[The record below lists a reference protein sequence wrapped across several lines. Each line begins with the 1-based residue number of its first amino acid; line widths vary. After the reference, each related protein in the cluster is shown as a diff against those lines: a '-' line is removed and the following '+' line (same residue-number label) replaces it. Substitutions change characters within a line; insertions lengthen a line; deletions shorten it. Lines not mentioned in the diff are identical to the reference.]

1 MSQPSGFESESSA
14 YDISTVNLD
23 DDRYEVTQSVV
34 RNKYAVRDS
43 AGNVVLRGKQKMFK
57 LKEEFPFVTGD
68 DDDAFSV
75 KAGGIMDIAG
85 NYAITDAGTGEEVV
99 VLDEDYSLLAE
110 NWTIR
115 DPDTGRRWRPFA
127 RRINCSLRSATS
139 SPLRTSFRTST
150 RYSTPTATTS
160 ATSREVLAARR
171 LHGHY
176 RRRER
181 RAEGG
186 GNRLRVR
193 PRRLREPVATR
204 VVFVGNG
211 DTIFSP
217 SGVYTNAKC
226 VAVPFPE
233 DLAEPVEGVADE
245 AQKIASAIFKRDEN
259 REPLTRD
266 GRRSVSRRYCRVRH
280 AR

>member
-1 MSQPSGFESESSA
+1 MPSATASATSSC
-14 YDISTVNLD
+14 
-23 DDRYEVTQSVV
+23 
-34 RNKYAVRDS
+34 
-43 AGNVVLRGKQKMFK
+43 AGNRRCFK

-204 VVFVGNG
+204 VV
-211 DTIFSP
+211 S
-217 SGVYTNAKC
+217 SGTA
-226 VAVPFPE
+226 
-233 DLAEPVEGVADE
+233 
-245 AQKIASAIFKRDEN
+245 
-259 REPLTRD
+259 TRFLVKWCIHECEVR
-266 GRRSVSRRYCRVRH
+266 RRSVPRGSSGTSRGGRR
-280 AR
+280 